1 MQVVRLDRSRRDQR
15 GDGGSARARER
26 EENAVNEEELDARY
40 DALLAQLA
48 ALGAE
53 ADLEATAR
61 DILVAAEELGVNP
74 PPHRV
79 VLCEDGEVSVWFRN
93 GPRVAEVDT
102 ASSLLLVTMLEGEDI
117 DIWEFH
123 PTPQEI
129 REALVVVQ
137 EHLAKTEEMAQ

>member
-1 MQVVRLDRSRRDQR
+1 
-15 GDGGSARARER
+15 
-26 EENAVNEEELDARY
+26 VNEEELDARY

-48 ALGAE
+48 GLGSE
-53 ADLEATAR
+53 ADLEATTR
-61 DILVAAEELGVNP
+61 DILVAAKELGVNP

-102 ASSLLLVTMLEGEDI
+102 ASSLLLVTMLEVNPSGEDI

>member
-1 MQVVRLDRSRRDQR
+1 LVSESH
-15 GDGGSARARER
+15 GGI
-26 EENAVNEEELDARY
+26 AVNEEELDARY
-40 DALLAQLA
+40 DALLTQLA
-48 ALGAE
+48 GLGAE
-53 ADLEATAR
+53 TDLEATAR
-61 DILVAAEELGVNP
+61 DILVAAKELGVNP
-74 PPHRV
+74 PPHKV

-137 EHLAKTEEMAQ
+137 EHLAKTEEMEQ

>member
-1 MQVVRLDRSRRDQR
+1 
-15 GDGGSARARER
+15 
-26 EENAVNEEELDARY
+26 VNEEELDARY